1 MLLPTKY
8 KFLIP
13 VLFVLAGVVSFTPV
27 LDDPGLQQTL
37 ALAFLFGALAL
48 SYDLLLG
55 FTGLLSFG
63 HSL

>member
-37 ALAFLFGALAL
+37 ALAFLFGA
-48 SYDLLLG
+48 
-55 FTGLLSFG
+55 
-63 HSL
+63 